1 MNTENKIIYALT
13 QCNLSDDVIV
23 YHIVPWVKQIEFK
36 EQRIPRILIDYTTL
50 INPILFKEY
59 NKLNT
64 FDASS
69 SIPLILS
76 QMKSRPL
83 KFETEMFKVM
93 KYCEDYGDLHRLL
106 FFMIMILE
114 GIDNSL
120 DIQEVK
126 DNMDLYR
133 EELLNDDWD
142 FDKYSEYVVALRDDQ
157 QLCDELFENLLMD
170 HEFLLKMK

>member
-1 MNTENKIIYALT
+1 MNTENKIIDVLT
-13 QCNLSDDVIV
+13 QCNLSNDVIV
-23 YHIVPWVKQIEFK
+23 YHILPWVKQIEFI
-36 EQRIPRILIDYTTL
+36 EQPIPRMLIDYTKL
-50 INPILFKEY
+50 VNPILFKEY
-59 NKLNT
+59 NELNT

-76 QMKSRPL
+76 QMKSGPL
-83 KFETEMFKVM
+83 KVETEMFKNI
-93 KYCEDYGDLHRLL
+93 KYCEDYSDLHRLP

-114 GIDNSL
+114 GIDNCM

-142 FDKYSEYVVALRDDQ
+142 LI
-157 QLCDELFENLLMD
+157 NLLNM
-170 HEFLLKMK
+170 